1 MNTPRYRRLLLV
13 IKAAIF
19 IFMLIVIYRKLTG
32 VQHFI
37 GSFDDFKSRFSG
49 GNMLLIFAVAI
60 LMPINWLLEALKW
73 QLLLRRSAVIGI
85 GDALRS
91 ILGGL
96 SIGFATPARVGEFA
110 GRVMFLHEGE
120 RIDGIYMSALGGLA
134 QSIVTFLT
142 ALFMLR
148 FYTGDVDL
156 FFSPISY
163 VAFAVLVIIMLFV
176 YIQFEQV
183 VGWLSKTQLPIRRYV
198 IDTAK
203 TPSRNDKWFVF
214 FTSALRYGVYLLQY
228 YLLLR
233 FIGINAPAFEMIAAV
248 SLILF
253 LQSVSPLI
261 PLTDMTVRGGIA
273 LLVFDRYS
281 NTMMSMGIF
290 MVPVMLWFINLLLP
304 AILGYIYILNLK
316 ADDSAK

>member
-1 MNTPRYRRLLLV
+1 MNTPRYSRLLLF
-13 IKAAIF
+13 IKAALF
-19 IFMLIVIYRKLTG
+19 VFMLVVIYRKLTG

-49 GNMLLIFAVAI
+49 GNMLLIFIVAL
-60 LMPINWLLEALKW
+60 LMPLNWLIEAIKW
-73 QLLLRRSAVIGI
+73 QLLLRRSVAIGI

-91 ILGGL
+91 VLGGL

-120 RIDGIYMSALGGLA
+120 RIDGIYLSALGGLA

-148 FYTGDVDL
+148 FYTGDAAL

-163 VAFAVLVIIMLFV
+163 IAFALLVLVMLFV
-176 YIQFEQV
+176 YIQFEEV
-183 VGWLSKTQLPIRRYV
+183 VAWLGKTRLPIRHYV
-198 IDTAK
+198 IDSSK

-214 FTSALRYGVYLLQY
+214 LTSALRYGVYLLQY

-233 FIGINAPAFEMIAAV
+233 FIGIDAPVYELIAAV

-261 PLTDMTVRGGIA
+261 PLTDITIRGGIA
-273 LLVFDRYS
+273 LIVFDRYS
-281 NTMMSMGIF
+281 HTMMSMGIF
-290 MVPVMLWFINLLLP
+290 MVPVMLWFINLLIP
-304 AILGYIYILNLK
+304 ALLGYIYILNLR
-316 ADDSAK
+316 ADDASK